1 VCTFSKSKLLA
12 LRQCPK
18 RLWLEVHR
26 PDLRE
31 YSTERDSRVQAG
43 FQVGEIARRIYDR
56 EGQGVLVDVQADGFD
71 RAFERTAELLRT
83 RQPIFE
89 AGFSAG
95 GALTS
100 PIFCY
105 RNKPVLNW
113 YGT

>member
-1 VCTFSKSKLLA
+1 MCTFSKSKLLA